1 MAREIEVNGQ
11 TVTVGEEFFSLPREK
26 QDAVVNQIARS
37 LAASAPAPSPAP
49 TPASEG
55 LGRTAGLAGRALVEG
70 AIEGVAGIPALGA
83 DVLYNVG
90 QFARQRMPGVDYL
103 ARAAGVTSEPEY
115 GLPVSRKLGEAAAGA
130 AGALGLPEAQ
140 TEGERL
146 AMAAGK
152 GAISALTPAG
162 LARAGAKY
170 GPQASR
176 KAAEFLAAKPITQ
189 AAAGAAAGGTTEYA
203 LQSGV
208 DPRLAIAMGLGAG
221 MGAVPAVGTVGRA
234 VQSAAAP
241 FTRGG
246 QEYIVGSTL
255 RQFAADPELAIRNAR
270 AAQEIVPGSYP
281 TLPEAAQ
288 DPGLLAL
295 QAATATR
302 SPEGM
307 PILARGG
314 EQMAARQR
322 AMEQAAGMTQ
332 EQAEKA
338 AAALRAQQDVEIP
351 AMFPEGQQVQVVRN
365 QAPEAASQQQLIEQV
380 FGPAPS
386 AAPQMPT
393 LDLRPIQDRIAAIA
407 GSREGARTPVQ
418 SFISMASRELEGVT
432 DLGTLFSKR
441 QNLADVLSGKFK
453 GTTPEGVDLSNIKL
467 AYSEGKKVL
476 NAIDD
481 QIETLRP
488 GYKAKMEQYGAE
500 RAKIGR
506 AETMEEIR
514 RKSEVGEVMPQV
526 DVRPL
531 SANQF
536 RRQLD
541 ANAGVIA
548 RLEPAQQKVLT
559 DIMADLERSA
569 AVRAGN
575 VKAPGSDTFRNMSVA
590 AALGNVI
597 GGGAVENTTL
607 RALTKPLM
615 IASRMQEDEITRVLI
630 DALLDPQMG
639 AVLMQKA
646 TPKNMETF
654 GEFLRNGAVRNFL
667 ATGPRAVGETMQEER
682 RPNEITVRPRRQQQ

>member
-37 LAASAPAPSPAP
+37 LAASTPQPAPAPAPS
-49 TPASEG
+49 EG
-55 LGRTAGLAGRALVEG
+55 AARVGGLAGRALVEG
-70 AIEGVAGIPALGA
+70 AIEGIGGIPALGA

-146 AMAAGK
+146 AMATGK

-162 LARAGAKY
+162 LARVGAKY
-170 GPQASR
+170 GPQAIT
-176 KAAEFLAAKPITQ
+176 KGAEFLAAKPVTQ
-189 AAAGAAAGGTTEYA
+189 TAAGAAAGGATEYA

-208 DPRLAIAMGLGAG
+208 DPRLAAAIGIGTG
-221 MGAVPAVGTVGRA
+221 MGAIPAVGTVGRA

-255 RQFAADPELAIRNAR
+255 RQFASDPELAIQQAR
-270 AAQEIVPGSYP
+270 AAQQLVPGSYP
-281 TLPEAAQ
+281 TLPEAAR

-314 EQMAARQR
+314 EQMAARQQ
-322 AMEQAAGMTQ
+322 AMEQAAGMTPGQ
-332 EQAEKA
+332 AEQAVS
-338 AAALRAQQDVEIP
+338 ALRARQDVEIP

-365 QAPEAASQQQLIEQV
+365 QAPEVASQQQLIEQV
-380 FGPAPS
+380 FGPTPS
-386 AAPQMPT
+386 AAPKMPT
-393 LDLRPIQDRIAAIA
+393 LDLRPIENKITDIA
-407 GSREGARTPVQ
+407 GSREGARTPVK
-418 SFISMASRELEGVT
+418 SFLGFATRELEGVT

-441 QNLADVLSGKFK
+441 QNLADVLSGKFS

-488 GYKAKMEQYGAE
+488 GYKAKMKEYGAE
-500 RAKIGR
+500 REKIGR

-514 RKSEVGEVMPQV
+514 RKAEVGEVMPQV

-536 RRQLD
+536 RRQLE
-541 ANAGVIA
+541 ANADVIA
-548 RLEPAQQKVLT
+548 RLDPSQQKILT
-559 DIMADLERSA
+559 DVMADLERSA

-597 GGGAVENTTL
+597 GGGATENTTL

-630 DALLDPQMG
+630 DAILDPKVG
-639 AVLMQKA
+639 AALMQKA
-646 TPKNMETF
+646 TPKNMETV
-654 GEFLRNGAVRNFL
+654 GEFFRNGAVRNFL
-667 ATGPRAVGETMQEER
+667 ATEPRAAGEVMQEER

>member
-1 MAREIEVNGQ
+1 MAKINVNGR
-11 TVTVGEEFFSLPREK
+11 TVNVDDSFLSMSREE
-26 QDAVVNQIARS
+26 QNAVVDEIAATLS
-37 LAASAPAPSPAP
+37 ASAPQPAP
-49 TPASEG
+49 APAPFEG
-55 LGRTAGLAGRALVEG
+55 AARVGGLAGRALVEG
-70 AIEGVAGIPALGA
+70 AIEGVGGIPALGA

-130 AGALGLPEAQ
+130 AGALGLPEA
-140 TEGERL
+140 ESRAERL
-146 AMAAGK
+146 AMATGK

-162 LARAGAKY
+162 IARAGAKY
-170 GPQASR
+170 GPQAIN
-176 KAAEFLAAKPITQ
+176 KAAEFLAAKPVTQ
-189 AAAGAAAGGTTEYA
+189 TAAGAAAGGTTEA
-203 LQSGV
+203 LLQGGV
-208 DPRLAIAMGLGAG
+208 DPRLAVVAGLGAG
-221 MGAVPAVGTVGRA
+221 MGVVPAVGTVGRA

-255 RQFAADPELAIRNAR
+255 RQFASDPELAIQQAR
-270 AAQEIVPGSYP
+270 AAQQLVPGSYP
-281 TLPEAAQ
+281 TLPEAAR

-314 EQMAARQR
+314 EQMAARQQ
-322 AMEQAAGMTQ
+322 ALESAAGMTPGQ
-332 EQAEKA
+332 AEQAIT
-338 AAALRAQQDVEIP
+338 ALRARQDVEIP

-365 QAPEAASQQQLIEQV
+365 QAPEVASQQQLIEQV

-386 AAPQMPT
+386 AAPKMPT
-393 LDLRPIQDRIAAIA
+393 LDLRPIENRITDIA
-407 GSREGARTPVQ
+407 GSREGARTPVK
-418 SFISMASRELEGVT
+418 SFLGFATRELDGVT

-441 QNLADVLSGKFK
+441 QNLADVLSGKFT

-488 GYKAKMEQYGAE
+488 GYKAKMKEYGAE
-500 RAKIGR
+500 REKIGR
-506 AETMEEIR
+506 AETIEEIR
-514 RKSEVGEVMPQV
+514 RKAEVGEVMPQV

-536 RRQLD
+536 RRQLE
-541 ANAGVIA
+541 ANADVIA
-548 RLEPAQQKVLT
+548 RLDPSQQKILT
-559 DIMADLERSA
+559 DVMADLERSA

-590 AALGNVI
+590 AALTNVI
-597 GGGAVENTTL
+597 GGGVADNATA

-615 IASRMQEDEITRVLI
+615 VAARMQEDEITRVLI
-630 DALLDPQMG
+630 DAILDPKMG
-639 AVLMQKA
+639 ALLIEKA
-646 TPKNMETF
+646 TPRNMETF

-667 ATGPRAVGETMQEER
+667 ATEPRAAGEVMQEER

>member
-1 MAREIEVNGQ
+1 MAKINIGGK
-11 TVTVGEEFFSLPREK
+11 TVTVDDSFLSLPPEE
-26 QDAVVNQIARS
+26 QNAVVDEISATLS
-37 LAASAPAPSPAP
+37 ASAPQPTPAPAPS
-49 TPASEG
+49 EG
-55 LGRTAGLAGRALVEG
+55 IGRVGGLAGRALVEG
-70 AIEGVAGIPALGA
+70 AIEGVGGIPALGA

-130 AGALGLPEAQ
+130 AGAMGLPEAQ

-162 LARAGAKY
+162 IARAGAAY
-170 GPQASR
+170 GPQVIR
-176 KAAEFLAAKPITQ
+176 KGAEFLAAKPVTQ

-203 LQSGV
+203 LQSGI
-208 DPRLAIAMGLGAG
+208 DPRLAVAMGLGAG
-221 MGAVPAVGTVGRA
+221 MGAIPAVGTVGRA

-255 RQFAADPELAIRNAR
+255 RQFASDPELAIQNAR
-270 AAQEIVPGSYP
+270 AAQQLVPGSYP
-281 TLPEAAQ
+281 TLPEAAR

-314 EQMAARQR
+314 EQMAARQQ
-322 AMEQAAGMTQ
+322 AMEQAAGMTPGQ
-332 EQAEKA
+332 AEQAVS
-338 AAALRAQQDVEIP
+338 ALRARQDVEIP

-365 QAPEAASQQQLIEQV
+365 QAPEVASQQQLIEQV
-380 FGPAPS
+380 FGPTPS
-386 AAPQMPT
+386 AAPKMPT
-393 LDLRPIQDRIAAIA
+393 LDLRLIENKIADIA
-407 GSREGARTPVQ
+407 GSREGARTPVK
-418 SFISMASRELEGVT
+418 SFIGLASNELKDVK

-441 QNLADVLSGKFK
+441 QNLADVLSGKFT

-467 AYSEGKKVL
+467 AYKEGKQVL

-481 QIETLRP
+481 QIEALRP
-488 GYKAKMEQYGAE
+488 GYKAKMDEYGVE
-500 RAKIGR
+500 RARIGR

-514 RKSEVGEVMPQV
+514 RKAEVGEVMPQV

-536 RRQLD
+536 RKQLI
-541 ANAGVIA
+541 AYENEIA
-548 RLEPAQQKVLT
+548 RLDPSQQKILT
-559 DIMADLERSA
+559 DVMADLERSA

-597 GGGAVENTTL
+597 GGGATENTTL

-630 DALLDPQMG
+630 DAILDPKVG
-639 AVLMQKA
+639 AALMQKA
-646 TPKNMETF
+646 TPKNMETV
-654 GEFLRNGAVRNFL
+654 GEFFRNGAVRNFL
-667 ATGPRAVGETMQEER
+667 ATEPRAAGEVMQEER

>member
-1 MAREIEVNGQ
+1 MAKINVNGR
-11 TVTVGEEFFSLPREK
+11 TVNVDDSFLSMSREE
-26 QDAVVNQIARS
+26 QNAVVDEIAATLS
-37 LAASAPAPSPAP
+37 ASAPQPAPAPAPS
-49 TPASEG
+49 EG
-55 LGRTAGLAGRALVEG
+55 AARVGGLAGRALVEG
-70 AIEGVAGIPALGA
+70 AIEGIGGIPALGA

-130 AGALGLPEAQ
+130 AGALGLPEAE
-140 TEGERL
+140 TRAERL
-146 AMAAGK
+146 AMATGK

-162 LARAGAKY
+162 IARAGAKY
-170 GPQASR
+170 GPQAIN
-176 KAAEFLAAKPITQ
+176 KAAEFLAAKPLTQ
-189 AAAGAAAGGTTEYA
+189 TAAGAAAGGTTEA
-203 LQSGV
+203 LLQGGV
-208 DPRLAIAMGLGAG
+208 DPRLAVAAGLGAG
-221 MGAVPAVGTVGRA
+221 MGVVPAVGTVGRA

-255 RQFAADPELAIRNAR
+255 RQFASDPELAIQQAR
-270 AAQEIVPGSYP
+270 AAQQLVPGSYP
-281 TLPEAAQ
+281 TLPEAAR

-314 EQMAARQR
+314 EQMAARQQ
-322 AMEQAAGMTQ
+322 AMEQAAGMTPGQ
-332 EQAEKA
+332 AEQAVS
-338 AAALRAQQDVEIP
+338 ALRARQDVEIP

-365 QAPEAASQQQLIEQV
+365 QAPEVASQQQLIEQV

-386 AAPQMPT
+386 AAPKMPT
-393 LDLRPIQDRIAAIA
+393 LDLRPIENTIADIA
-407 GSREGARTPVQ
+407 GSREGARTPVK
-418 SFISMASRELEGVT
+418 SFIGLASNELKDVK

-441 QNLADVLSGKFK
+441 QNLADTLSGKFT

-467 AYSEGKKVL
+467 AYKEGKQIL

-481 QIETLRP
+481 QIEALRP
-488 GYKAKMEQYGAE
+488 GYKAKMKEYGAE
-500 RAKIGR
+500 REKIGR

-514 RKSEVGEVMPQV
+514 RKAEVGEVMPQV

-536 RRQLD
+536 RKQLI
-541 ANAGVIA
+541 AYENEIA
-548 RLEPAQQKVLT
+548 RLDPSQQKILT
-559 DIMADLERSA
+559 DVMADLERSA

-597 GGGAVENTTL
+597 GGGATENTTL

-630 DALLDPQMG
+630 DAILDPKVG
-639 AVLMQKA
+639 AALMQKA
-646 TPKNMETF
+646 TPKNMETV
-654 GEFLRNGAVRNFL
+654 GEFFRNGAVRNFL
-667 ATGPRAVGETMQEER
+667 ATEPRAAGEVMQEER
-682 RPNEITVRPRRQQQ
+682 RPNEITVRPRRQQP